1 MVCQVNRWIFMSV
14 ERGDCGQT
22 VDDVRACVTEAVG
35 ERGEHEVSQGDAEVR
50 DGPLAHTC
58 DPSKFRADL
67 GCVDTVCRRDM
78 GMA

>member
-1 MVCQVNRWIFMSV
+1 MGKQLTTLGHVS
-14 ERGDCGQT
+14 
-22 VDDVRACVTEAVG
+22 DDTEAVG

-50 DGPLAHTC
+50 DGPVAHTC

-78 GMA
+78 GMAQ